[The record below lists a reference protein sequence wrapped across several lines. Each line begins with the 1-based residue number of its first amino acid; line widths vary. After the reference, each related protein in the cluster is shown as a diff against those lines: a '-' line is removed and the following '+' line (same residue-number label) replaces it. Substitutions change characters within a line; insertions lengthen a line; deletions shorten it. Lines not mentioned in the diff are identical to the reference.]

1 MQGSEFCFCFSLCLG
16 AQKFLFFSFFFF
28 KFRFLHLFFRS
39 ALQLLAQPLL
49 LLSLNMSWIL
59 EGAEKLLDYREY
71 YCGLKHVSLYV
82 GALSPCTMTLD
93 DLTSHI
99 GGNE

>member
-1 MQGSEFCFCFSLCLG
+1 MQGRIFASALVCVLVLKTSL
-16 AQKFLFFSFFFF
+16 FFFF

-39 ALQLLAQPLL
+39 ALQLLAQPFL
-49 LLSLNMSWIL
+49 LLSLNVSWIL

-71 YCGLKHVSLYV
+71 YCGLKYVSLYV

-93 DLTSHI
+93 DLTLHI
-99 GGNE
+99 GGDE